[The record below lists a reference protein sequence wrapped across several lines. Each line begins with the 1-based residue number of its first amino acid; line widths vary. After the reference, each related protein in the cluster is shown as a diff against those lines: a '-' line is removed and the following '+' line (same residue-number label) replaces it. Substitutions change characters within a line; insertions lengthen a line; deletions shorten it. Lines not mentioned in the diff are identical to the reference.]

1 MIQGLSSWCK
11 IIHVSLLLHQP
22 HCKNFHV
29 KPGSLKEAQTGGVPL
44 EVEAALDLEWKNE
57 LGIFLAGFA
66 F

>member
-11 IIHVSLLLHQP
+11 IIVSLLLHRP
-22 HCKNFHV
+22 HCKNFRV
-29 KPGSLKEAQTGGVPL
+29 KPGSLKEAQTGRVSL
-44 EVEAALDLEWKNE
+44 EMEAALDLEWKNE